1 MCWKLITISNLLT
14 IRMRVDIFGTEKFKV
29 TLALSILL
37 NSLNEAEK
45 DEKRGFVEHIVVF
58 PQV

>member
-1 MCWKLITISNLLT
+1 
-14 IRMRVDIFGTEKFKV
+14 MRVDIFGTEKFKV

-45 DEKRGFVEHIVVF
+45 DEKRGFCRAYCCFFHKFNKFNNI
-58 PQV
+58 